1 MDFEALLSKVTESI
15 GTSKA
20 FGPVI
25 ERDDVMIIPVSIV
38 VGGGGAGTG
47 TPHDHH
53 EGPPAAKQ
61 GEGKGGGVGTLSWPI
76 GAYVVKNGDVR
87 WVPAF
92 DATLVALAGIGL
104 LKRIVK
110 LRHRRNAT
118 R

>member
-1 MDFEALLSKVTESI
+1 MDFEALMAKVTES
-15 GTSKA
+15 TSSSKA

-25 ERDDVMIIPVSIV
+25 ERDDVMIVPVSFV

-47 TPHDHH
+47 IPTDRQDRPS
-53 EGPPAAKQ
+53 AKP

-76 GAYVVKNGDVR
+76 GVYVVKNGDVR
-87 WVPAF
+87 WVPAL
-92 DATLVALAGIGL
+92 DATLVAVAGIGL